1 MIVKNRV
8 SAQDF
13 FEIRRLSY
21 EPSHL
26 ATIDL
31 PHTYNIE
38 TAISKWIDTNL
49 KKRYF
54 LKKVIGLTKENK
66 IETVLRA
73 GFEDPKEL
81 SYFVLAC
88 PLLKYK

>member
-1 MIVKNRV
+1 MKLKTKFT
-8 SAQDF
+8 AQDYF
-13 FEIRRLSY
+13 DIRRLQF

-38 TAISKWIDTNL
+38 TAISKWIDVNL
-49 KKRYF
+49 KKRYY
-54 LKKVIGLTKENK
+54 LKKVVGLTKQNK

-88 PLLKYK
+88 PHLKYK

>member
-1 MIVKNRV
+1 MIVKDRV

-31 PHTYNIE
+31 SHTYNME
-38 TAISKWIDTNL
+38 PAISKWIDTNL

>member
-8 SAQDF
+8 TAQDF

-21 EPSHL
+21 ESSHL
-26 ATIDL
+26 AIIDL

-38 TAISKWIDTNL
+38 TAISKWIDSNL

-54 LKKVIGLTKENK
+54 LKKVIGLTKQNK

>member
-1 MIVKNRV
+1 LIVKNRV

-31 PHTYNIE
+31 SHTYNIE
-38 TAISKWIDTNL
+38 SAISKWIDTNL

>member
-1 MIVKNRV
+1 MIVKDRV

-31 PHTYNIE
+31 SHTYNME

>member
-1 MIVKNRV
+1 LIANKI

-13 FEIRRLSY
+13 FEIRRLKF
-21 EPSHL
+21 EPPHL
-26 ATIDL
+26 TTIDL
-31 PHTYNIE
+31 PQSYNME
-38 TAISKWIDTNL
+38 SAISKWIESNL

-54 LKKVIGLTKENK
+54 LKKAVSLTKSNK
-66 IETVLRA
+66 IDTVLRA

-88 PLLKYK
+88 PHLKYK

>member
-1 MIVKNRV
+1 LIANKI

-21 EPSHL
+21 ESSHL
-26 ATIDL
+26 TTIDL

-38 TAISKWIDTNL
+38 NAISKWIDSNL

-54 LKKVIGLTKENK
+54 LKRVIGLTKQNK

>member
-1 MIVKNRV
+1 MKLKTRFT
-8 SAQDF
+8 AHDYF
-13 FEIRRLSY
+13 DIRRLSY
-21 EPSHL
+21 EPPHL

-31 PHTYNIE
+31 PHTYNME
-38 TAISKWIDTNL
+38 TAISKWIDSNL

-54 LKKVIGLTKENK
+54 LKKAIGLTKSNK

>member
-1 MIVKNRV
+1 MIVKNKV
-8 SAQDF
+8 TAQDF

-26 ATIDL
+26 TTIDL

-38 TAISKWIDTNL
+38 TAISKWINSNL

-54 LKKVIGLTKENK
+54 LKKVVGLTKENK

>member
-1 MIVKNRV
+1 MKLKSRFT
-8 SAQDF
+8 AQDYF
-13 FEIRRLSY
+13 DIRRLSH
-21 EPSHL
+21 EPPHL

-31 PHTYNIE
+31 PHTYNME
-38 TAISKWIDTNL
+38 SAISKWIDNNL
-49 KKRYF
+49 KKRYY
-54 LKKVIGLTKENK
+54 LNRVIGLTKQNK

-81 SYFVLAC
+81 SYFVLDC

>member
-1 MIVKNRV
+1 MVKNRV

-31 PHTYNIE
+31 SHTYNIE
-38 TAISKWIDTNL
+38 SAISKWIDTNL

>member
-1 MIVKNRV
+1 MIANKIT
-8 SAQDF
+8 AQDF
-13 FEIRRLSY
+13 FEIRRLKF
-21 EPSHL
+21 EPPHL

-31 PHTYNIE
+31 PHTYNME
-38 TAISKWIDTNL
+38 SAISKWIECNL

-54 LKKVIGLTKENK
+54 LKKAVSLTKENK
-66 IETVLRA
+66 IESVLRA

-88 PLLKYK
+88 PHLKYK

>member
-1 MIVKNRV
+1 MIVKERV

-31 PHTYNIE
+31 SHTYNIE
-38 TAISKWIDTNL
+38 SAISKWIDTNL

>member
-1 MIVKNRV
+1 LIVKDRV

-31 PHTYNIE
+31 SHTYNME